1 MAEAG
6 QGESDETMSITC
18 GDFLKVVE
26 YYQGNICLAC
36 FLPSFR
42 EIFCSEY
49 TDKTYQSHED
59 ADETE
64 ADNDTDESGADVDL
78 ENIDKW
84 ACDALQMANDTM
96 DSINKKKAQAAKGE
110 PVTFTL
116 EEFNSLKN
124 TMLVATLRLATD
136 SDFRRSFRQK
146 MMPQALREIQKE
158 IHKKKCKNMEEI
170 NSAQRI
176 VNEALKDDSWDIG
189 VNKIAALR
197 TIKRTASIMETLD
210 KRIKGLELSDPV
222 EITYDELNDLM
233 SLHVANIYL
242 ALTSEAFRNG
252 EFAKCEI
259 EACKNY
265 LKHEVPGIVKE
276 IREKQ
281 GK

>member
-1 MAEAG
+1 MNKTANMHIEVSKDEIKNLPTSEKFIVISEIQTVKRHSDLVEEYMTEAG

-36 FLPSFR
+36 FLPSVR

-49 TDKTYQSHED
+49 TDKTYRSHED

-84 ACDALQMANDTM
+84 ACDALRMANDTM

-124 TMLVATLRLATD
+124 AMLVATLRLATD
-136 SDFRRSFRQK
+136 SDFRRSFRRR

-158 IHKKKCKNMEEI
+158 IHKKVQEHG
-170 NSAQRI
+170 R
-176 VNEALKDDSWDIG
+176 D
-189 VNKIAALR
+189 
-197 TIKRTASIMETLD
+197 
-210 KRIKGLELSDPV
+210 
-222 EITYDELNDLM
+222 
-233 SLHVANIYL
+233 
-242 ALTSEAFRNG
+242 
-252 EFAKCEI
+252 
-259 EACKNY
+259 
-265 LKHEVPGIVKE
+265 
-276 IREKQ
+276 
-281 GK
+281 